1 MTWLVWRQHRQQ
13 APGSGS
19 QAVCDQTT
27 AASCLAKYGAGS
39 YNQEL
44 FQPADRFWLFQGIE
58 TALFVALAL
67 LLLLAAVQLVRRR
80 VS

>member
-1 MTWLVWRQHRQQ
+1 M
-13 APGSGS
+13 AEYGPG
-19 QAVCDQTT
+19 A
-27 AASCLAKYGAGS
+27 

-67 LLLLAAVQLVRRR
+67 VLVAVWLVRRR
-80 VS
+80 LA